1 MRVSYL
7 IYSFGLILTYFGILV
22 CSPIIFSVIFHE
34 YYSMLPFL
42 FTAILAVS
50 FGYILKKI
58 GIIKGVKNLNDI
70 KRNEGLFIVTT
81 SWVLAGLTAAL
92 PYYFGGMSF
101 IDSLFESV
109 SGITTTGAT
118 ILTNFAQPHAVLF
131 WRCFTQ
137 WLGGMGI
144 IVLFI
149 AILPQFAVAGRQMFF
164 AESPGPTEDKF
175 TPRIR
180 STASSLW
187 VVYAGLTVLEI
198 ILLIIGKMP
207 VFDAICN
214 SMATIAA
221 GGFSPNPEST
231 MGYHSNYITWVI
243 MIFIFLAG
251 SSFNLQHRAYTKL
264 NPLLFWKNE
273 EFRVYFWIFAGIS
286 ILVITSLVLN
296 DHYKIFEAITHG
308 CYQVISL
315 MSSTG
320 SASVDF
326 AKWSFESQVLLFLA
340 MFTGGC
346 ASSTGGGIKIVRWML
361 LYKMMRMALRKIIH
375 PNAVINV
382 KVNENIVQP
391 DVLNQTIG
399 FVMFYLAIIL
409 FSMFVITIL
418 EQNIVIGISSSVTS
432 IGNIGPGFGHLVGP
446 MSNFASLHSLS
457 KFILVFNMLIG
468 RLELIPFLVF
478 LEKDFY
484 NFKFD

>member
-1 MRVSYL
+1 MRFSYL
-7 IYSFGLILTYFGILV
+7 VYSFGLILTYFGILV
-22 CSPIIFSVIFHE
+22 CSPIIFSFIYHE
-34 YYSMLPFL
+34 YDSMLPFL
-42 FTAILAVS
+42 LTSIFSISL
-50 FGYILKKI
+50 GYIFKKI
-58 GIIKGVKNLNDI
+58 GLLKGVKNLNDI

-81 SWVLAGLTAAL
+81 SWVIAGFIAAM
-92 PYYFGGMSF
+92 PYAISGLSPVN
-101 IDSLFESV
+101 SLFEAV

-118 ILTNFAQPHAVLF
+118 ILTNFSYPHAIMF

-149 AILPQFAVAGRQMFF
+149 AILPQFAIAGRQMFF

-187 VVYAGLTVLEI
+187 VVYAGLTILEI
-198 ILLIIGKMP
+198 ILLSIGKMP
-207 VFDAICN
+207 LFDAICN
-214 SMATIAA
+214 SMATVAA

-243 MIFIFLAG
+243 LIFIFLAG

-273 EFRVYFWIFAGIS
+273 EFRVYFGIFAGIS
-286 ILVITSLVLN
+286 ILVITSLILN

-315 MSSTG
+315 MTSTG
-320 SASVDF
+320 SASIDF
-326 AKWSFESQVLLFLA
+326 AQWSFQSQTLLFLA
-340 MFTGGC
+340 MLTGGC

-361 LYKMMRMALRKIIH
+361 LYKMMRMALRKILH

-391 DVLNQTIG
+391 DILNQTIG
-399 FVMFYLAIIL
+399 FVMFYLAIVVI
-409 FSMFVITIL
+409 SMFTISVI
-418 EQNIVIGISSSVTS
+418 EKNIIIGISSSITA
-432 IGNIGPGFGHLVGP
+432 IGNIGPGFGHIIGP
-446 MSNFASLHSLS
+446 MNNFDSLNSIS
-457 KFILVFNMLIG
+457 KLILTFNMLIG